1 MQWAFFMWRL
11 SDKGQAPLFVIEGC
25 CIFTHFFRAVLRLE
39 SHRRCGNMVKNKPLT
54 RGKLV
59 KMSETV

>member
-11 SDKGQAPLFVIEGC
+11 PDKGQAPLFVIEGR
-25 CIFTHFFRAVLRLE
+25 CIFTHFFRAALRLE

>member
-1 MQWAFFMWRL
+1 
-11 SDKGQAPLFVIEGC
+11 
-25 CIFTHFFRAVLRLE
+25 LRLE
-39 SHRRCGNMVKNKPLT
+39 SPRRFGNMVKNKPLT